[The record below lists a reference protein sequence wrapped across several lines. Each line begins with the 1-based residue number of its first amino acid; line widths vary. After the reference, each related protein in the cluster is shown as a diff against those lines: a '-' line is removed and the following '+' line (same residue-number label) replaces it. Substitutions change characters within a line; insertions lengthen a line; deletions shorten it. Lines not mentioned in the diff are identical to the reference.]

1 MRAFLITIPIVLIV
15 MSMSACQGSAGP
27 AGEQG
32 PPGPVG
38 PAGPTGEAATLGKDE
53 LQPVPQ
59 QLESDFQADLINV
72 RAADSERLDN
82 TIHGLIEATRNPA
95 FKERLS
101 RLDSEIHRVFNAVE
115 AASSD
120 PETKQTLELMQ
131 GIVVLSSVMNDR

>member
-1 MRAFLITIPIVLIV
+1 M
-15 MSMSACQGSAGP
+15 
-27 AGEQG
+27 
-32 PPGPVG
+32 
-38 PAGPTGEAATLGKDE
+38 GKDE
-53 LQPVPQ
+53 LQLVLQ

-131 GIVVLSSVMNDR
+131 GIVVLSSVMNAIAEARITADGQASGQQPMQG